1 MRFGELVVSD
11 AGLRKSGFRPIAR
24 IVEEAAFCVQ
34 QIS

>member
-1 MRFGELVVSD
+1 MMEKT
-11 AGLRKSGFRPIAR
+11 GLRKSGFRSIAR

>member
-1 MRFGELVVSD
+1 MMEKTE
-11 AGLRKSGFRPIAR
+11 LRKSGFRPIAR

>member
-1 MRFGELVVSD
+1 MMEKT
-11 AGLRKSGFRPIAR
+11 GLRKSGFCPIAR